1 MLNSKQRRKIK
12 WTILSKVQVFCDS
25 HKNQK
30 TWIEQHAFYQDSTPC
45 TKNCTF
51 GLLQRIWNI
60 INSLNVFF
68 SFFFFYSDEEL
79 DDTYHD
85 AMERIAQTFRIMRIL
100 RIFKLARHIIG
111 LQTLAL
117 TLKNRWNKLFAGSD
131 SEFWILIFY
140 KFSHFV
146 SLLSR
151 TDLIKKLSRV
161 NVSRVFQYLILSL
174 FKLF

>member
-1 MLNSKQRRKIK
+1 MVLNSKQRKKIERNYFQK
-12 WTILSKVQVFCDS
+12 FRFSVKVTKIRQHEF
-25 HKNQK
+25 N
-30 TWIEQHAFYQDSTPC
+30 EHAFYQDSTPC

-51 GLLQRIWNI
+51 TK
-60 INSLNVFF
+60 NSKYYQLFECIF
-68 SFFFFYSDEEL
+68 SFFFYSDEEL

-131 SEFWILIFY
+131 SEFWFFMNYYIF
-140 KFSHFV
+140 FQPI
-146 SLLSR
+146 R
-151 TDLIKKLSRV
+151 TDLIKELSRV
-161 NVSRVFQYLILSL
+161 NVSRVFQYLISSL

>member
-1 MLNSKQRRKIK
+1 M
-12 WTILSKVQVFCDS
+12 
-25 HKNQK
+25 
-30 TWIEQHAFYQDSTPC
+30 Y
-45 TKNCTF
+45 
-51 GLLQRIWNI
+51 
-60 INSLNVFF
+60 FF
-68 SFFFFYSDEEL
+68 HSFFYSDEEL

-117 TLKNRWNKLFAGSD
+117 TLKNRWKKLFAGSD

-161 NVSRVFQYLILSL
+161 NVSRVFQYLIISL
-174 FKLF
+174 FKLFKPFDVNHDLCIPNSVLDF

>member
-1 MLNSKQRRKIK
+1 M
-12 WTILSKVQVFCDS
+12 
-25 HKNQK
+25 
-30 TWIEQHAFYQDSTPC
+30 
-45 TKNCTF
+45 
-51 GLLQRIWNI
+51 
-60 INSLNVFF
+60 NVFF

-117 TLKNRWNKLFAGSD
+117 TLKNRWNELFAGSD

-140 KFSHFV
+140 ELLHFV
-146 SLLSR
+146 FSTNQNWFDQTIEQGKCQQSLPIFDFYLFLNFFSILMQVKISRCEIFVLCLLSFPQNER
-151 TDLIKKLSRV
+151 T
-161 NVSRVFQYLILSL
+161 
-174 FKLF
+174 

>member
-1 MLNSKQRRKIK
+1 MVGVEFKTKEENRKNFTFKSSGFLWRSQKSENINLTNLLFTK
-12 WTILSKVQVFCDS
+12 IAHPAPKIAPSGFYKEFEIL
-25 HKNQK
+25 
-30 TWIEQHAFYQDSTPC
+30 
-45 TKNCTF
+45 
-51 GLLQRIWNI
+51 I
-60 INSLNVFF
+60 IHWMYFF
-68 SFFFFYSDEEL
+68 HSFFFYSDEEL

-140 KFSHFV
+140 EFLHFV
-146 SLLSR
+146 FQLIR

-161 NVSRVFQYLILSL
+161 NVSRVF
-174 FKLF
+174 